1 MDQPQSVNKR
11 MELLFFG
18 IYLLAMDAVLIA
30 VAAQKEQVFNWIMV
44 ALVAMVALVLI
55 YFCNSKVTLD
65 EHGLEWVSMHK
76 TTRYSWEKVEQVGIE
91 KELVGHGRYNGIIV
105 LIVNGK
111 KKRLPYT
118 KNNIKCIRRYYGEP
132 DYDKW
137 GEEPMTN
144 F

>member
-1 MDQPQSVNKR
+1 MGKPRSVNKNTI
-11 MELLFFG
+11 LLFFG
-18 IYLLAMDAVLIA
+18 VFLLAMDMVLLALAAIDGGVLDWVLVALIA
-30 VAAQKEQVFNWIMV
+30 AAAFI
-44 ALVAMVALVLI
+44 LI

-65 EHGLEWVSMHK
+65 ENGVEFVRKHAV
-76 TTRYSWEKVEQVGIE
+76 TRYSWEEVEQVGVE
-91 KELVGHGRYNGIIV
+91 KKLVGHGRYNGIIV

-118 KNNIKCIRRYYGEP
+118 KNNMKCIRFYYGEP